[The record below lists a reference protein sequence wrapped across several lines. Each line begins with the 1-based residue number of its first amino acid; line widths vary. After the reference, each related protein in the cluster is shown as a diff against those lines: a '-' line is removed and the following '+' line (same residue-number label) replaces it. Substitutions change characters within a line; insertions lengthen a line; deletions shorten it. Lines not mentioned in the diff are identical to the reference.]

1 MRLRCPWEDACR
13 VAPANACRSRLELV
27 PLFID
32 RHDSLGATPE
42 DVAADHMKDLAVQ
55 AQFGVRYY
63 TYWFDPDAGSVFCLA
78 EGPDREAV
86 VACHVEAHGG
96 GAQTVLEVG
105 ERPLNEL
112 LGAVPQFPPGTG
124 YVAPAVRAIL
134 FTDLCASTA
143 HAQRYGDDA
152 HLGVLREHNGIVR
165 AALAAKQGR
174 EVKHTGDG
182 IMASFD
188 SVVAAVE
195 CAIVIQRDLQERN
208 RGAEEPL
215 ALRIGIS
222 AGEPVTDDSND
233 LFGAAVQLAR
243 RLCDGTDPDTI
254 AVSVAVREL
263 CIGKSIQFDDRGK
276 VELKGFAEAVQVF
289 GVRWRV

>member
-1 MRLRCPWEDACR
+1 
-13 VAPANACRSRLELV
+13 
-27 PLFID
+27 
-32 RHDSLGATPE
+32 
-42 DVAADHMKDLAVQ
+42 MKDLAVQ
-55 AQFGVRYY
+55 ARFGVRYY
-63 TYWFDPDAGSVFCLA
+63 TYWFDPEVGSVFCLA
-78 EGPDREAV
+78 EGPSREAV
-86 VACHVEAHGG
+86 IGCHVEAHGG
-96 GAQTVLEVG
+96 EAQTVLEVG

-112 LGAVPQFPPGTG
+112 LGAVPQFPPGTA
-124 YVAPAVRAIL
+124 YVAAAVRAIL

-143 HAQRYGDDA
+143 HAQQYGDDA

-165 AALAAKQGR
+165 AALAAKDGR

-195 CAIVIQRDLQERN
+195 CAIAIQRDLQERN
-208 RGAEEPL
+208 RAADEPL
-215 ALRIGIS
+215 ALRVGIS
-222 AGEPVTDDSND
+222 AGEPVTDESDD

-243 RLCDGTDPDTI
+243 RLCDCTEPDSI

-276 VELKGFAEAVQVF
+276 LALKGFPEPVQAF
-289 GVRWRV
+289 AVRWRV

>member
-1 MRLRCPWEDACR
+1 M
-13 VAPANACRSRLELV
+13 S
-27 PLFID
+27 LFID
-32 RHDSLGATPE
+32 RHDSPGATPE

-55 AQFGVRYY
+55 EQFGVRYH

-78 EGPDREAV
+78 EGPSREAV

-105 ERPLNEL
+105 ERPLNDL
-112 LGAVPQFPPGTG
+112 LGAIPQHPPGTA
-124 YVAPAVRAIL
+124 YVAPSVRAIM
-134 FTDLCASTA
+134 FTDLCSSTA
-143 HAQRYGDDA
+143 HTQQYGDDA
-152 HLGVLREHNGIVR
+152 HLGVLREHNTIVR
-165 AALAAKQGR
+165 TALTAREGR

-195 CAIVIQRDLQERN
+195 CAVTIQQDLDRRN
-208 RGAEEPL
+208 RQAPVPL

-222 AGEPVTDDSND
+222 AGEPVTDDSDD

-243 RLCDGTDPDTI
+243 RLCDGTQPDTI

-263 CIGKSIQFDDRGK
+263 CIGKPIQFDDRGK
-276 VELKGFAEAVQVF
+276 IPLKGFPEPVQAFDVY
-289 GVRWRV
+289 WRR

>member
-1 MRLRCPWEDACR
+1 MASAVECGA
-13 VAPANACRSRLELV
+13 RSLGRGAVSGRHEHVYAGRV

-32 RHDSLGATPE
+32 RHDSPGASPE

-55 AQFGVRYY
+55 EQFGVRYY

-78 EGPDREAV
+78 EGPSREAV
-86 VACHVEAHGG
+86 VDCHVRAHGG

-105 ERPLNEL
+105 ERPLNDF
-112 LGAVPQFPPGTG
+112 LGAIPQQPPGTP
-124 YVAPAVRAIL
+124 YTASAVRAIL

-143 HAQRYGDDA
+143 HTQQYGDDA
-152 HLGVLREHNGIVR
+152 HLVVLREHNTIVR
-165 AALAAKQGR
+165 EALTAKDGR
-174 EVKHTGDG
+174 EIKHTGDG

-195 CAIVIQRDLQERN
+195 CAVAIQDAFDRRKSD
-208 RGAEEPL
+208 ADPIL
-215 ALRIGIS
+215 ALRVGIS
-222 AGEPVTDDSND
+222 AGEPVTDDSDD

-243 RLCDGTDPDTI
+243 RLCDSTPPDTI

-263 CIGKSIQFDDRGK
+263 CIGKPIRFEDRGSIP
-276 VELKGFAEAVQVF
+276 LKGFQN
-289 GVRWRV
+289 RSTRTR